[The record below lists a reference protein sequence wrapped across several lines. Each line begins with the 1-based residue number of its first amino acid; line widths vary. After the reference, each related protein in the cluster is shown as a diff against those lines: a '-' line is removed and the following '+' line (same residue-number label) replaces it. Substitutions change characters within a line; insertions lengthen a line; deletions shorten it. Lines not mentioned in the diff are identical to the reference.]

1 MATTLEAR
9 ITALEQAQPAE
20 YPWMFVYG
28 KPTPEQL
35 ARIDRAT
42 ANKPIVCFWEDQTD
56 TVWLAGCG
64 KPPPWEMD
72 IPPFMPTKKGDH
84 HA

>member
-1 MATTLEAR
+1 MATILER
-9 ITALEQAQPAE
+9 IEALEQAQPSE

-28 KPTPEQL
+28 KPNPEQQ

-42 ANKPIVCFWEDQTD
+42 GDRPIICFWEDKPD

-64 KPPPWEMD
+64 KLPPWEID
-72 IPPFMPTKKGDH
+72 IPAF
-84 HA
+84 HAH